1 MATDTVDETSEVLY
15 RIDESGVA
23 WLTLN
28 RPEAG
33 NAVSPDQRVHILRRL
48 EEAGEDLRVR
58 AVVLT
63 ASGERHFCTGGDLR
77 AARPE
82 ANTLPGAPERP
93 IGTVMKGLVR
103 SNGAQRLIM
112 ALQDCPKPIIAA
124 VNGTAAG
131 MGAHI
136 AFACDLVIAADTA
149 RFIELFVRRGIL
161 PDAGGAYLVTRLVGP
176 QKAKE
181 LFFFGDDVSAADALA
196 LGLVN
201 RVVPATEL
209 VAATTEWATR
219 LASGPTVAIGL
230 TKRLVNNAL
239 ESTRDVAFRD
249 EALSVEINMQAEDG
263 NEGVRSFVER
273 RPAEFTGW

>member
-1 MATDTVDETSEVLY
+1 MGASEVLY
-15 RIDESGVA
+15 EVEDSGVA

-33 NAVSPDQRVHILRRL
+33 NAVSPDQRVHLLRRL

-63 ASGERHFCTGGDLR
+63 ATGDRHFCTGGDLR

-82 ANTLPGAPERP
+82 AGTLPDAPERP

-131 MGAHI
+131 MGAHV

-161 PDAGGAYLVTRLVGP
+161 PDAGGAYLLTRLVGP

-181 LFFFGDDVSAADALA
+181 IFFFGDDISAGDALA

-201 RVVPATEL
+201 RVVPAAEL
-209 VAATTEWATR
+209 HQQARAWAER
-219 LASGPTVAIGL
+219 LAAGPTVAIGL
-230 TKRLVNNAL
+230 TKQLVNAAL

-249 EALSVEINMQAEDG
+249 EALAIEVTMQSEDG
-263 NEGVRSFVER
+263 NEGVASFVER
-273 RPAEFTGW
+273 RPARFRGW

>member
-1 MATDTVDETSEVLY
+1 MGASEVLY
-15 RIDESGVA
+15 EVEDSGVA

-33 NAVSPDQRVHILRRL
+33 NAVSPDQRVHLLERL

-63 ASGERHFCTGGDLR
+63 ATGERHFCTGGDLR

-82 ANTLPGAPERP
+82 AGTLPGAPERP

-112 ALQDCPKPIIAA
+112 ALQDCPKPVIAA

-131 MGAHI
+131 MGAHV

-161 PDAGGAYLVTRLVGP
+161 PDAGGAYLLTRLVGP

-181 LFFFGDDVSAADALA
+181 IFFFGDDISAGDALA

-201 RVVPATEL
+201 RVVPAAEL
-209 VAATTEWATR
+209 HQQARAWAER
-219 LASGPTVAIGL
+219 LAAGPTVAIGL
-230 TKRLVNNAL
+230 TKQLVNAAL

-249 EALSVEINMQAEDG
+249 EALAIEVTMQSEDG
-263 NEGVRSFVER
+263 NEGVASFVER
-273 RPAEFTGW
+273 RPARFRGW

>member
-1 MATDTVDETSEVLY
+1 MGASEVLY
-15 RIDESGVA
+15 EVEDSGVA

-33 NAVSPDQRVHILRRL
+33 NAVSPDQRVHLLRRL

-63 ASGERHFCTGGDLR
+63 ATGDRHFCTGGDLR

-82 ANTLPGAPERP
+82 AGTLPDAPERP

-112 ALQDCPKPIIAA
+112 ALQDCPKPVIAA

-131 MGAHI
+131 MGAHV

-161 PDAGGAYLVTRLVGP
+161 PDAGGAYLLTRLVGP

-181 LFFFGDDVSAADALA
+181 IFFFGDDISSTDALA

-201 RVVPATEL
+201 RVVPASEL
-209 VAATTEWATR
+209 QSEARRWAER
-219 LASGPTVAIGL
+219 LAAGPTVAIGL
-230 TKRLVNNAL
+230 TKKLVNAAL

-249 EALSVEINMQAEDG
+249 EALAIEVTMQSEDG

-273 RPAEFTGW
+273 RPAEFKGW

>member
-1 MATDTVDETSEVLY
+1 MGASEVLY
-15 RIDESGVA
+15 EVEDSGVA

-33 NAVSPDQRVHILRRL
+33 NAVSPDQRVHLLRRL

-63 ASGERHFCTGGDLR
+63 ATGERHFCTGGDLR

-82 ANTLPGAPERP
+82 AGTLPGAPERP

-131 MGAHI
+131 MGAHV

-161 PDAGGAYLVTRLVGP
+161 PDAGGAYLLTRLVGP

-181 LFFFGDDVSAADALA
+181 IFFFGDDISAGDALA

-201 RVVPATEL
+201 RVVPAADL
-209 VAATTEWATR
+209 RQKARQWAER
-219 LASGPTVAIGL
+219 LAAGPTVAIGL
-230 TKRLVNNAL
+230 TKKLVNAAL

-249 EALSVEINMQAEDG
+249 EALAIEVTIQSEDG
-263 NEGVRSFVER
+263 NEGVSSFVER
-273 RPAEFTGW
+273 RPAQFKGW

>member
-1 MATDTVDETSEVLY
+1 MGASEVLY
-15 RIDESGVA
+15 EVEDSGVA

-33 NAVSPDQRVHILRRL
+33 NAVSPDQRVHLLRRL

-63 ASGERHFCTGGDLR
+63 ATGDRHFCTGGDLR

-82 ANTLPGAPERP
+82 AGTLPDAPERP

-112 ALQDCPKPIIAA
+112 ALQDCPKPVIAA

-131 MGAHI
+131 MGAHV

-161 PDAGGAYLVTRLVGP
+161 PDAGGAYLLTRLVGP

-181 LFFFGDDVSAADALA
+181 IFFFGDDISAGDALA

-201 RVVPATEL
+201 RVVPAAEL
-209 VAATTEWATR
+209 HQQARAWAER
-219 LASGPTVAIGL
+219 LAAGPTVAIGL
-230 TKRLVNNAL
+230 TKQLVNAAL

-249 EALSVEINMQAEDG
+249 EALAIEVTMQSDDG
-263 NEGVRSFVER
+263 NEGVASFVER
-273 RPAEFTGW
+273 RPARFRGW

>member
-1 MATDTVDETSEVLY
+1 MGTTEVLY
-15 RIDESGVA
+15 DVEDSGVA

-28 RPEAG
+28 RPDAG
-33 NAVSPDQRVHILRRL
+33 NAVSPDQRVHLLERL

-63 ASGERHFCTGGDLR
+63 ATGERHFCTGGDLR

-82 ANTLPGAPERP
+82 AGTLPGAPERP

-112 ALQDCPKPIIAA
+112 ALQDCPKPVIAA

-131 MGAHI
+131 MGAHV

-161 PDAGGAYLVTRLVGP
+161 PDAGGAYLLTRLVGP

-181 LFFFGDDVSAADALA
+181 IFFFGDDISAGDALA

-201 RVVPATEL
+201 RVVPAAEL
-209 VAATTEWATR
+209 HQQARAWAER
-219 LASGPTVAIGL
+219 LAAGPTVAIGL
-230 TKRLVNNAL
+230 TKQLVNAAL

-249 EALSVEINMQAEDG
+249 EALAIEVTMQSEDG
-263 NEGVRSFVER
+263 NEGVASFVER
-273 RPAEFTGW
+273 RPARFRGW

>member
-1 MATDTVDETSEVLY
+1 MGASEVLY
-15 RIDESGVA
+15 EVEDSGVA

-33 NAVSPDQRVHILRRL
+33 NAVSPDQRVHLLRRL

-63 ASGERHFCTGGDLR
+63 ATGDRHFCTGGDLR

-82 ANTLPGAPERP
+82 AGTLPDAPERP

-131 MGAHI
+131 MGAHV

-161 PDAGGAYLVTRLVGP
+161 PDAGGAYLLTRLVGP

-181 LFFFGDDVSAADALA
+181 IFFFGDDISAGDALA

-201 RVVPATEL
+201 RVVPAADL
-209 VAATTEWATR
+209 RQKARQWAER
-219 LASGPTVAIGL
+219 LAAGPTVAIGL
-230 TKRLVNNAL
+230 TKKLVNAAL

-249 EALSVEINMQAEDG
+249 EALAIEVTMQSEDG
-263 NEGVRSFVER
+263 NEGVSSFVER
-273 RPAEFTGW
+273 RPAQFKGW